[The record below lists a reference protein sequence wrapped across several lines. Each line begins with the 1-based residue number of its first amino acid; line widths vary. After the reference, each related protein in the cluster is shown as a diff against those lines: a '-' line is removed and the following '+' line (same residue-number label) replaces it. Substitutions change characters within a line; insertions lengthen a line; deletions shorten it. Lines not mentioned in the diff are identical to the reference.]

1 MKQQIQNLKFRIQ
14 KGQPRM
20 EHGQNTDLETKLNRR
35 KRSERRSEVGA
46 ARTERMPY
54 HAKAGKGGKEMARKW
69 EKAGKTAVFSRI
81 EEWFPALPAFSQLF
95 PPFPTSIFNKE
106 AMKCGMQERWTDAGP
121 EAGAPPKCQARCG
134 KNLEQEPGG
143 AWNRD
148 GKWSAGVL
156 ELWRD
161 RVARSGERG
170 IMREN

>member
-35 KRSERRSEVGA
+35 KRSERRSEAGA
-46 ARTERMPY
+46 ARTEYTPY
-54 HAKAGKGGKEMARKW
+54 RAKAGKGGKEMAWKW
-69 EKAGKTAVFSRI
+69 EKAGKNRRFFPDRGMVSR
-81 EEWFPALPAFSQLF
+81 LF
-95 PPFPTSIFNKE
+95 PPFPSFSRLFPRNFF
-106 AMKCGMQERWTDAGP
+106 WP
-121 EAGAPPKCQARCG
+121 S
-134 KNLEQEPGG
+134 G